1 MMDDQSEGLGF
12 DSFGLKEGLMKG
24 IQEAGFKVPSP
35 IQQKSIPVIL
45 QGFDVVAQAHTGT
58 GKTAAFGLPAMNLM
72 KGGKG
77 VELLVIVPTRELA
90 TQVSDEIYRLGRFA
104 DVKTG
109 TVLGGQSYSRQLS
122 MVERGVQVLT
132 ATPGRLL
139 DLLKSGKLKD
149 LRPSIVVLD
158 EADEM
163 LDMGFLDDIKEIF
176 TFIPTERQTLLFSA
190 TMPKPI
196 QDLAKKILKSPV
208 MIKTIDDKDATN
220 HDITQVY
227 YVMDEAEREDAL
239 VRLIDDQDPTKAIVF
254 CRTKLEVDGLTM
266 TLVARGVSASS
277 LHGDLIQARRNEV
290 MSGFRKGTFDILIAT
305 DVAARG
311 LDVADVSHV
320 FNYHMPFDSKSY
332 IHRIG
337 RTGRAGTTGIAIT
350 LITPREYRQLERI
363 RQTVG
368 AKMEYRMIPHLDQV
382 RKSRLE
388 KIKEHMATVDVVPEA
403 AAFITEICQTT
414 DILEFAAKL
423 VTQLVGERSEDG
435 PESIGL
441 NEAQFHKLA
450 SGGSGGGGGYGRRSG
465 GGGGRSYGGGSRGGY
480 QGGGSRGGSGGGES
494 RGGGAGRG
502 GYSDGRRSAAGG
514 ESRGGY
520 QGGGASTGGGE
531 SRSGFSGGGSGRGG
545 FSGGGEGRAGGSRGG
560 YAGGGDSRP
569 SGPRGVDQKPYQHAK
584 PRAFAKPSNPA
595 VPTRKKPT
603 E

>member
-1 MMDDQSEGLGF
+1 MMTDDQTDGLGF
-12 DSFGLKEGLMKG
+12 DSFGLKEGIIKG
-24 IQEAGFKVPSP
+24 IQEAGFKIPSP

-90 TQVSDEIYRLGRFA
+90 TQVSDEIYRLGRYA
-104 DVKTG
+104 DVRTG

-139 DLLKSGKLKD
+139 DLLKSGKLRDFK
-149 LRPSIVVLD
+149 PSIVVLD

-196 QDLAKKILKSPV
+196 QDLAKKILKNPV
-208 MIKTIDDKDATN
+208 MIKTIDDKNATN

-227 YVMDEAEREDAL
+227 YVMDESEREDAL
-239 VRLIDDQDPTKAIVF
+239 VRLIDDQDPEKAIVF
-254 CRTKLEVDGLTM
+254 CRTKLEVDSLTM

-290 MSGFRKGTFDILIAT
+290 MSGFRKGSFDILIAT

-337 RTGRAGTTGIAIT
+337 RTGRAGLTGTAIT

-363 RQTVG
+363 RQSVG
-368 AKMEYRMIPHLDQV
+368 AKMEYRMIPHLDQI

-403 AAFITEICQTT
+403 QEFIKGICETT
-414 DILEFAAKL
+414 DIMEFAAKL

-441 NEAQFHKLA
+441 NEAQYHKLV
-450 SGGSGGGGGYGRRSG
+450 SGGGGGG
-465 GGGGRSYGGGSRGGY
+465 GGGGRGRRPGGGSRGGY
-480 QGGGSRGGSGGGES
+480 GGGGGGGRGGYKGGGDNRGGYKGGGES
-494 RGGGAGRG
+494 RPSGTRG
-502 GYSDGRRSAAGG
+502 GYAGDKKSADGRPS
-514 ESRGGY
+514 E
-520 QGGGASTGGGE
+520 
-531 SRSGFSGGGSGRGG
+531 
-545 FSGGGEGRAGGSRGG
+545 SRGG
-560 YAGGGDSRP
+560 YAGSGESRGGFAGGAPRRSDTRAP
-569 SGPRGVDQKPYQHAK
+569 GARGVDHKPYQHAK
-584 PRAFAKPSNPA
+584 PKPKGFAKPSDAPKA
-595 VPTRKKPT
+595 PRKKAT

>member
-1 MMDDQSEGLGF
+1 MMMEDQTDGLGF
-12 DSFGLKEGLMKG
+12 ESFGLKEGLIKG

-58 GKTAAFGLPAMNLM
+58 GKTAAFGLPAMNIM

-77 VELLVIVPTRELA
+77 VELLVVVPTRELA
-90 TQVSDEIYRLGRFA
+90 TQVSDEMYRLGRFA
-104 DVKTG
+104 DIRTG
-109 TVLGGQSYSRQLS
+109 TVLGGQSYSRQLN

-139 DLLKSGKLKD
+139 DLLKSGKLRDFK
-149 LRPSIVVLD
+149 PSMVVLD

-176 TFIPTERQTLLFSA
+176 TFLPEERQTLLFSA

-196 QDLAKKILKSPV
+196 QDLAKKILKDPV
-208 MIKTIDDKDATN
+208 MIKTIDDKNSTN
-220 HDITQVY
+220 HDIVQVY
-227 YVMDEAEREDAL
+227 YVMEESEREDAL
-239 VRLIDDQDPTKAIVF
+239 VRLIDDQDPEKAIVF
-254 CRTKLEVDGLTM
+254 CRTKMEVDALTM

-290 MSGFRKGTFDILIAT
+290 MGGFRKGAFDILIAT

-337 RTGRAGTTGIAIT
+337 RTGRAGLTGTAIT

-363 RQTVG
+363 RQSVG
-368 AKMEYRMIPHLDQV
+368 AKMEYRMIPHLDQI

-403 AAFITEICQTT
+403 QEFIKSVCETT
-414 DILEFAAKL
+414 DIMEFAAKL
-423 VTQLVGERSEDG
+423 VTQLVGDRSEDG
-435 PESIGL
+435 PEKIGL
-441 NEAQFHKLA
+441 NEAQFHKLV
-450 SGGSGGGGGYGRRSG
+450 SGGGGGGGGRGRRQGGGSRSGYGG
-465 GGGGRSYGGGSRGGY
+465 GGGGRGGYRGGDRGGYKGGNDSRPGGSRGGF
-480 QGGGSRGGSGGGES
+480 GGDRKS
-494 RGGGAGRG
+494 AAT
-502 GYSDGRRSAAGG
+502 DGRRN
-514 ESRGGY
+514 E
-520 QGGGASTGGGE
+520 T
-531 SRSGFSGGGSGRGG
+531 RSGF
-545 FSGGGEGRAGGSRGG
+545 AGGAPRHNDTRG
-560 YAGGGDSRP
+560 AGA
-569 SGPRGVDQKPYQHAK
+569 RGVDHKPYQHAK
-584 PRAFAKPSNPA
+584 PKPKGFAKPSDAPKA
-595 VPTRKKPT
+595 QRKKSN
-603 E
+603 